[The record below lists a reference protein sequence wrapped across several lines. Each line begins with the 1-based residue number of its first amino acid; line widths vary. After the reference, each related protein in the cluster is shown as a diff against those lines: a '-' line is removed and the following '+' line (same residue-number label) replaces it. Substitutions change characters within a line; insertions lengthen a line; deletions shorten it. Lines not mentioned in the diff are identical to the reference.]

1 MNWRELNAQLS
12 GLKEDAV
19 KELLDHERINRRRK
33 SFLERLHQRFTM
45 LRAERERAGILTEAT
60 PRHES

>member
-19 KELLDHERINRRRK
+19 KELLDNERIKRRRK
-33 SFLERLHQRFTM
+33 SFLERLNQRFTM
-45 LRAERERAGILTEAT
+45 LRAEREREEILTEAT

>member
-33 SFLERLHQRFTM
+33 SFLERLHQLFTM
-45 LRAERERAGILTEAT
+45 LRAERERAEILTEAT